1 MDSTRQINANV
12 INLNKVTVVGYCMQC
27 RQPLLDCL
35 PGWVANGDDFLCH
48 YYGARKLAI
57 CSRDS
62 LEKQVDLVL
71 KKLKEAREK
80 THQKEQNT

>member
-1 MDSTRQINANV
+1 MDSTRQINSNV

-35 PGWVANGDDFLCH
+35 PVWVANGDDLLCP
-48 YYGARKLAI
+48 YYGGRKLAF
-57 CSRDS
+57 CSKDC
-62 LEKQVDLVL
+62 LEKQVDFVL